1 MRTLGQICATALLLT
16 ILSVSTQAEGWI
28 VANRRSTAIEKFE
41 PTTGETGKVSNDFN
55 EIYESVLFLLK
66 TTLFLG

>member
-1 MRTLGQICATALLLT
+1 MRTLRQICATALLLT

-28 VANRRSTAIEKFE
+28 VANRRSTLIEKSE
-41 PTTGETGKVSNDFN
+41 PTTGETDKVSNDFN

>member
-28 VANRRSTAIEKFE
+28 VANRRSTLIEKSE